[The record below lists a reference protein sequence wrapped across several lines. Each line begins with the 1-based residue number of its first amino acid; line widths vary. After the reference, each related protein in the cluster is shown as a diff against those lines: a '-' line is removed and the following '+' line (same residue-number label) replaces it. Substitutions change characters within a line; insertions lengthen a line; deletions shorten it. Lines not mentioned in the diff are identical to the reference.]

1 MKGRDDGFATIVVL
15 ALCGVLAGAGG
26 MVAVLGQ
33 IAVARH
39 HAASAADLAAL
50 AGAARALEGSTPA
63 CTAAATVARRNG
75 ATLTSC
81 VLDGLVVTVTVQG
94 RAGRWG
100 VVTSRA
106 RAGPSAG

>member
-39 HAASAADLAAL
+39 QAAAAADLAAL
-50 AGAARALEGSTPA
+50 AGAAHALDGSA

-81 VLDGLVVTVTVQG
+81 VLAGLEVTVTVEG